1 MRGTGGDPVSGI
13 FERLT
18 PTVGVTFLRVGVTL
32 GGGYL
37 DGVGER
43 VSDSWV
49 RTWVGGGN
57 EDEEAPKT
65 SFTHLE
71 YQRIMLSQQDLGMFS
86 ENLGEKTT
94 ESLELCF

>member
-1 MRGTGGDPVSGI
+1 MRGTGGDSVSAI

-43 VSDSWV
+43 VSGI
-49 RTWVGGGN
+49 RGCGLGQ
-57 EDEEAPKT
+57 EEAIRMRR
-65 SFTHLE
+65 HLK
-71 YQRIMLSQQDLGMFS
+71 QLLP
-86 ENLGEKTT
+86 T
-94 ESLELCF
+94 